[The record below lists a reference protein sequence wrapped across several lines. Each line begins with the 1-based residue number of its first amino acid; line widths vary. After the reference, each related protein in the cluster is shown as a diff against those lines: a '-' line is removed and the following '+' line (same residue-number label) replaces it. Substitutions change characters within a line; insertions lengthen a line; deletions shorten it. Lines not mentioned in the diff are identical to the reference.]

1 MEKFVST
8 ISDSQKLL
16 ASMDCHQLTQVL
28 LLEGNHKLNGEE
40 LEKVLSCVTD
50 GTDSVRSFRDQ
61 LSEQRSRD
69 TQDTELSLSLLCS
82 SDA

>member
-16 ASMDCHQLTQVL
+16 ASMDCHQLTQ
-28 LLEGNHKLNGEE
+28 E